1 MLTPLE
7 IKKQE
12 FSRAMRGYDS
22 DEVRAFLES
31 LADDFERLQETG
43 RAQAANLER
52 LKSEL
57 EAFQR
62 MEQNLKEALV
72 NAQETLRE
80 ARDGSRREGE
90 LIKREAQ
97 IEAEKIIAESYKKLD
112 DLRREV
118 ESLHYRRDALVR
130 KLKSLLRSELELIE
144 LLEGEEVAP
153 APSSSAPSL
162 SR

>member
-1 MLTPLE
+1 MLTPIE

-12 FSRAMRGYDS
+12 FSRAMRGYDA
-22 DEVRAFLES
+22 DEVRSFLEGI
-31 LADDFERLQETG
+31 ADDFERLVESNRLQTSEM
-43 RAQAANLER
+43 ER
-52 LKSEL
+52 LKGEL

-90 LIKREAQ
+90 LIKREAEL
-97 IEAEKIIAESYKKLD
+97 EAEKIIAESYKKLD

-144 LLEGEEVAP
+144 LLEGDEATIAP
-153 APSSSAPSL
+153 TSQSASSRS
-162 SR
+162 